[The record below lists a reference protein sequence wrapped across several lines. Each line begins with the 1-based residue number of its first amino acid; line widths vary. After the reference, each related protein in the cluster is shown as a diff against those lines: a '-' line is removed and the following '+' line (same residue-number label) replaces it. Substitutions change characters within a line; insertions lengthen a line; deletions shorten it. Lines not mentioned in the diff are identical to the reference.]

1 MARDPEKKKNG
12 RLAQIKQTYGVTK
25 RTYPKIGWLLL
36 GIFLGVWAIFIVATL
51 LLSDSWLTRSLFI
64 LLGFTTA
71 LLATSFVFGKRAEKS
86 AYSQISGQMGAA
98 AAVLQSMRGGWF
110 TTPAVA
116 VTKNQDLLHMV
127 VGRPGVILVAEGP
140 PNRVTHLST
149 SQRKK
154 IERWAPDV
162 PVTELIVGE
171 GEGEVELTKLTK
183 TVQKLPRVLSPAEVT
198 EVRRRLDAAMKTGS
212 SLPIPKGPLP
222 KSARVQRPPKNA
234 R

>member
-1 MARDPEKKKNG
+1 MARDPEKKKTG
-12 RLAQIKQTYGVTK
+12 RLAQIKQTYDVTK

-36 GIFLGVWAIFIVATL
+36 AIFLGVWAIFIVSTM

-71 LLATSFVFGKRAEKS
+71 LLATSFIFGKRAEKA
-86 AYSQISGQMGAA
+86 AYSQISGQLGAA

-127 VGRPGVILVAEGP
+127 IGRPGVVLVAEGSES
-140 PNRVTHLST
+140 RVGHLST

-154 IERWAPDV
+154 IERWIPDV
-162 PVTELIVGE
+162 PVTELVVGD
-171 GEGEVELTKLTK
+171 GDGQVELTKLTK
-183 TVQKLPRVLSPAEVT
+183 TVQKLPKVLSPAEVT
-198 EVRRRLDAAMKTGS
+198 EIRRRIDAALKAGNQ
-212 SLPIPKGPLP
+212 LPVPKGPLP
-222 KSARVQRPPKNA
+222 KNARVPRPPKNA